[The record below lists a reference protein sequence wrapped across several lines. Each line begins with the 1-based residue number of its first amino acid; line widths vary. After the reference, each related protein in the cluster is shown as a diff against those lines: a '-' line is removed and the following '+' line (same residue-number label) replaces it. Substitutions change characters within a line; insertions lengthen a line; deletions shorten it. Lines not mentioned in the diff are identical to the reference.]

1 MKLEKQVNVFSL
13 MRDLE
18 KYYNTIQ
25 SGQNYVCVRLNGS
38 LYVVEICTMC
48 FIHSD
53 VGIFR
58 NQWIISSL
66 SLISYCTPWY
76 RWLVWTCEISQQV
89 KSSFSDNHWCVLIK
103 YIYSNFLLYNEH
115 VEYRNRQFTDCHNQ
129 SDQYDIIYS
138 MICKWGMIYNSLFAY
153 WKINQLRMYFWDAR

>member
-1 MKLEKQVNVFSL
+1 MH
-13 MRDLE
+13 DLE
-18 KYYNTIQ
+18 KYYNTNQ

-48 FIHSD
+48 FIHCD
-53 VGIFR
+53 VSIFR

-89 KSSFSDNHWCVLIK
+89 KSSFSDNKWCVLIK
-103 YIYSNFLLYNEH
+103 DIHNNFLLYNED
-115 VEYRNRQFTDCHNQ
+115 VKYRNGQLTHCHCLYRNLGIRV
-129 SDQYDIIYS
+129 Y
-138 MICKWGMIYNSLFAY
+138 YNSLFAY
-153 WKINQLRMYFWDAR
+153 WMINKLRMYFWDAR

>member
-1 MKLEKQVNVFSL
+1 MEMLVQIKWWSYKTWKTGKRFLIDAWPRK
-13 MRDLE
+13 

-48 FIHSD
+48 FIHCD
-53 VGIFR
+53 VSIFR

-89 KSSFSDNHWCVLIK
+89 KSSFSDNQWCVLIK
-103 YIYSNFLLYNEH
+103 DININFLLYNEH
-115 VEYRNRQFTDCHNQ
+115 VEYRNGQKYNI
-129 SDQYDIIYS
+129 SYG
-138 MICKWGMIYNSLFAY
+138 MVCKWGL
-153 WKINQLRMYFWDAR
+153 L

>member
-1 MKLEKQVNVFSL
+1 
-13 MRDLE
+13 MRVQIIWWAYKTRKTGKRFLIDAWPRK

-53 VGIFR
+53 VSIFR

-89 KSSFSDNHWCVLIK
+89 KSSFSDNKWCVLIK
-103 YIYSNFLLYNEH
+103 DIHNNFLWYNED
-115 VEYRNRQFTDCHNQ
+115 VKYRN
-129 SDQYDIIYS
+129 
-138 MICKWGMIYNSLFAY
+138 G
-153 WKINQLRMYFWDAR
+153 QLTH